1 MKNGKSQMKK
11 GILMLMVLAMIG
23 CTLAFASAESAAVDD
38 ANHTEAVEQD
48 RSDSDVENVNNSILN
63 SLLPPD
69 IRAQDSEDI
78 DETQDDDTE
87 DEDEEDQE
95 DEDDSDED
103 DDDSDK
109 EDKSSE
115 SNNSMNELY
124 GWIGRIVAALDDWNE
139 EYTPI
144 DVDGGY
150 GYDDYDADG
159 DSWAYYDRDQGC
171 CCCRGCCCRGCS
183 HGEDYIP
190 RDFYDCERDWG
201 DEKPRHHEF
210 RRDGMDFPENRDGD
224 DDSFKGGDP
233 WHDGN
238 EAFDMIR

>member
-11 GILMLMVLAMIG
+11 GILMLMVLVMIG
-23 CTLAFASAESAAVDD
+23 CTLAFASAESAVVDD
-38 ANHTEAVEQD
+38 PNHTEAVEQD
-48 RSDSDVENVNNSILN
+48 RSDSDLENVNNSILN

-69 IRAQDSEDI
+69 IGAQDSEDI

-87 DEDEEDQE
+87 DEDKEDQE
-95 DEDDSDED
+95 DEDDDN
-103 DDDSDK
+103 SDK

-115 SNNSMNELY
+115 SNDSMNELY

-150 GYDDYDADG
+150 GYDDYNAYG

-171 CCCRGCCCRGCS
+171 CCCQGCCCRGCS

-190 RDFYDCERDWG
+190 RDSFDFERDW
-201 DEKPRHHEF
+201 ENEMPRHHEF
-210 RRDGMDFPENRDGD
+210 HRDGMDFREKRDD
-224 DDSFKGGDP
+224 VETFEGGELR
-233 WHDGN
+233 HDGN
-238 EAFDMIR
+238 DAFDMIR